1 MMNAV
6 LTTTEAAAVIKS
18 EQNLP
23 PAETV
28 DSKMQSSN
36 AFFVA
41 VKIGANAQQLR
52 MKYNPAAAEEIKQ
65 TKMLNEILKHGFVKA
80 HTSTR

>member
-1 MMNAV
+1 MNNV
-6 LTTTEAAAVIKS
+6 LTTTDGAALKS

-28 DSKMQSSN
+28 DSKMQSTN
-36 AFFVA
+36 AYFVS
-41 VKIGANAQQLR
+41 VKIGANAHQLK
-52 MKYNPAAAEEIKQ
+52 MKYNPATADEIKQ
-65 TKMLNEILKHGFVKA
+65 TKLLNEILKYGFFKT